1 MINWKAAA
9 KYFWKDSV
17 LSTREYVSLSD
28 AYIVESDE
36 NERLRAALTEIANC
50 NGGEGYM
57 PGVARKA
64 LGGGPCST

>member
-9 KYFWKDSV
+9 KYFWKDSA
-17 LSTREYVSLSD
+17 LSTRDYVALSD
-28 AYIVESDE
+28 DFIAETNE

-64 LGGGPCST
+64 LGGVW